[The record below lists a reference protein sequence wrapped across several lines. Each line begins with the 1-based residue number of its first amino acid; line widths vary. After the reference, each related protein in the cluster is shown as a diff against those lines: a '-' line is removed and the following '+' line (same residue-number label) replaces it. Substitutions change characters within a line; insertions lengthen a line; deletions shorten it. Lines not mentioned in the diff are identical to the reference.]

1 MSETNRTVRLR
12 ITGSNSLKT
21 LNYDYFYRAEHDA
34 DLQQWLKSIAPQVET
49 QSNPTRHGHFA
60 GWLEALFS
68 LPECITQSTTLNAER
83 ITANVDAGND
93 QNNIQQAL
101 MKLAPWRKGPFDIAG
116 IFVDSEWRSNLKW
129 DRIKDHI
136 SPLTDRNVLDV
147 GCGNGYYG
155 YRMLGAG
162 AKCVVGV
169 DPGELFCTQFAA
181 INHYVKAKNL
191 AVLPLTGEMIFD
203 NPYLFDTVFSMGV
216 LSHRR
221 DPQDHLA
228 GLFSCLR
235 SGGELVL
242 ETLVIES
249 DDTKVLIPPD
259 RYANMRN
266 VWKLPSVPHL
276 MAQLNDT
283 GFSRIRC
290 VDVCKTTTEEQRST
304 SWMPSYSL
312 ENGLNPKDHSLTVEG
327 HPAPVRCVLVAR
339 KP

>member
-1 MSETNRTVRLR
+1 M
-12 ITGSNSLKT
+12 KT
-21 LNYDYFYRAEHDA
+21 LNYDHFYSADHDT
-34 DLQQWLKSIAPQVET
+34 DLEQWLRSIAPQIET
-49 QSNPTRHGHFA
+49 QSNPARHGHFA
-60 GWLEALFS
+60 IWLEALYS
-68 LPECITQSTTLNAER
+68 LPDCNTHDTNLNTER
-83 ITANVDAGND
+83 VTANIDAGDKQKNA
-93 QNNIQQAL
+93 IKTAL

-116 IFVDSEWRSNLKW
+116 IFIDSEWRSFMKW
-129 DRIKDHI
+129 NRIIDHI
-136 SPLTDRNVLDV
+136 SPLTDRKVLDV

-181 INHYVKAKNL
+181 INHFIKEEQL
-191 AVLPLTGEMIFD
+191 AVLPLTGEMIFA
-203 NPYLFDTVFSMGV
+203 NPYPFDTVFSMGV

-221 DPQDHLA
+221 EPQDHLA

-235 SGGELVL
+235 TGGELVL

-249 DDTKVLIPPD
+249 DDAEVLIPQD

-276 MAQLNDT
+276 SAQLTDA
-283 GFSRIRC
+283 GFCEIRC
-290 VDVCKTTTEEQRST
+290 VDVCKTTTDEQRST
-304 SWMPSYSL
+304 DWMSSYSL
-312 ENGLNPKDHSLTVEG
+312 ENGLDPNDHSRTLEG
-327 HPAPVRCVLVAR
+327 HPAPVRCVLVAQ